1 MDILVYMSKVE
12 LHFTP
17 DQLKDINEMMRV
29 KLLNDLRNRG
39 IFENLPSDQVDDE
52 LRVMN
57 NYFDDI
63 KAILSEGEFIQID
76 KGSIIDEMF

>member
-1 MDILVYMSKVE
+1 MSKVE